1 MELQIWLLG
10 ISAEFRIRSVYNMEL
25 RMAVHHIANSTIDEQ
40 KTTIVAR
47 KNNFNLFL
55 VLL

>member
-25 RMAVHHIANSTIDEQ
+25 RMAAHHIANSTIDEQ